1 MAPDREIATTL
12 NGDQVVSD
20 KPAKPSQITTI
31 RHEFKPGDAGR
42 LIELHGLLYAQEYGF
57 DHTFEAYVA
66 KPLSEFMMS
75 QTSREKIWL
84 VDSDGVLM
92 GSVAIVEHSEAEAQ
106 LRWFLLHPALRGRG
120 LGNRL
125 FEEAVAFCRECGN
138 ERVFLWTV
146 GSLQAAARVYQRAN
160 FRITEEQTHTIW
172 GCLLTEQRYDLVL
185 HP

>member
-1 MAPDREIATTL
+1 VAETPTKLSRVI
-12 NGDQVVSD
+12 
-20 KPAKPSQITTI
+20 TI

-42 LIELHGLLYAQEYGF
+42 LIELHGLLYSQEYGF

-66 KPLSEFMMS
+66 KPLAEFMLS
-75 QTSREKIWL
+75 QTPRERIWL

-92 GSVAIVEHSEAEAQ
+92 GSVAIVKHTETEAQ

-120 LGNRL
+120 LGHRL
-125 FEEAVAFCRECGN
+125 VEEAVAFCRESGY

-146 GSLQAAARVYQRAN
+146 NSLLAAAQVYSKAD
-160 FRITEEQTHTIW
+160 FRLTEEHTHEIW
-172 GCLLTEQRYDLVL
+172 GCRLTEQRYDLVL